1 DGSRYGV
8 KLTISEEKERL
19 GTAGPIKLLEETLT
33 EPFLVMNGDILCN
46 LDFKELYDF
55 GLSQDSPLTITVK
68 KIIMPYAFGNIFF
81 EGNKVT
87 GIEEKPDIVTHA
99 LAGIYFM
106 KPEIFKYIPEES
118 YYGMDSLIKD
128 LLENGRGIT
137 KFDLKSYWLDIGRID
152 DYEQAQD
159 EFNKNFYGESES
171 NS

>member
-1 DGSRYGV
+1 
-8 KLTISEEKERL
+8 
-19 GTAGPIKLLEETLT
+19 
-33 EPFLVMNGDILCN
+33 
-46 LDFKELYDF
+46 
-55 GLSQDSPLTITVK
+55 
-68 KIIMPYAFGNIFF
+68 
-81 EGNKVT
+81 
-87 GIEEKPDIVTHA
+87 
-99 LAGIYFM
+99 